1 MMPSLT
7 SGNAKCAV
15 GPGTQRH
22 RWTIVSPYV
31 DVWASGSMVKH
42 GRCRAHRIYFGG
54 QCYELRSPPQT
65 LKSHASASSAP
76 PPKAKPF
83 TTATVGMG
91 SACSMTVLS
100 GFHSSLSKR
109 EESIT
114 HRLAGRQDRAW
125 TALKACLS
133 SLTNSEVSF

>member
-1 MMPSLT
+1 MQ
-7 SGNAKCAV
+7 NALWV
-15 GPGTQRH
+15 LVHRDTGGPLSALMWMFGH
-22 RWTIVSPYV
+22 RE
-31 DVWASGSMVKH
+31 VWSSTGVAEPTGYTLVVN
-42 GRCRAHRIYFGG
+42 G
-54 QCYELRSPPQT
+54 YELRSPPQT